1 MEDTNDGWVGAS
13 HNAHDASLGSRR
25 RTRCWAAARLTAF
38 NAGDNSISVHR
49 IAEMVRRN
57 EEIAVE
63 IVARRVRNHKAI
75 SVPMRDE
82 VAREQIRIA

>member
-1 MEDTNDGWVGAS
+1 
-13 HNAHDASLGSRR
+13 
-25 RTRCWAAARLTAF
+25 
-38 NAGDNSISVHR
+38 
-49 IAEMVRRN
+49 MVRRN